1 MVRAMMQ
8 TALGTLY
15 SLPGDPVWSI
25 SQTTQRILT
34 WPGSVH
40 EHEGG
45 FPRARLIHRASD
57 ALTPATSSN
66 LGNSTAWFVV
76 MGDCV
81 RTPAS
86 PPPKKKH
93 RITKRKKRKKQTE
106 ATSYAVWLSL
116 FFFLSFP
123 FLIPIWIVEGIHML
137 TVNTPK
143 CDSYLQFL
151 KLNWQNG
158 EQEGR
163 RKKERI
169 CCVQKWFISLH
180 SHR

>member
-25 SQTTQRILT
+25 SETTQRILT

-66 LGNSTAWFVV
+66 LGNSTAWFMV

-81 RTPAS
+81 RTPTS
-86 PPPKKKH
+86 PPPKKSTESQRGKSKQRLQVTLFGFHCFSFFSFSNPNLDCRGHPYAYCKH
-93 RITKRKKRKKQTE
+93 SK
-106 ATSYAVWLSL
+106 V
-116 FFFLSFP
+116 
-123 FLIPIWIVEGIHML
+123 
-137 TVNTPK
+137 
-143 CDSYLQFL
+143 
-151 KLNWQNG
+151 
-158 EQEGR
+158 
-163 RKKERI
+163 
-169 CCVQKWFISLH
+169 
-180 SHR
+180 

>member
-25 SQTTQRILT
+25 SETTQRILT

-66 LGNSTAWFVV
+66 LGNSTAWFMV
-76 MGDCV
+76 MGDCFA
-81 RTPAS
+81 PPHP
-86 PPPKKKH
+86 PPPKKAQNHKEEKAN
-93 RITKRKKRKKQTE
+93 RGYKLRCLAFI
-106 ATSYAVWLSL
+106 V
-116 FFFLSFP
+116 FLSFFSFSNP
-123 FLIPIWIVEGIHML
+123 NLDCRGHPYAYC
-137 TVNTPK
+137 K
-143 CDSYLQFL
+143 
-151 KLNWQNG
+151 
-158 EQEGR
+158 
-163 RKKERI
+163 
-169 CCVQKWFISLH
+169 H
-180 SHR
+180 SKV